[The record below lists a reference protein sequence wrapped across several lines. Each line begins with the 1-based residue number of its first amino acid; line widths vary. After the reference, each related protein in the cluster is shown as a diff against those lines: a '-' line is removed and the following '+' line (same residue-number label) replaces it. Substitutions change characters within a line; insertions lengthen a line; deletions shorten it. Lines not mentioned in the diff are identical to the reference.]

1 MLISTRSRY
10 GIRALTQL
18 AKRENVQPVSLSSI
32 AEAELI
38 PIRYL
43 EQIFGKLRTAG
54 IVCGRRG
61 PGGGYVLCRPP
72 AEITLF
78 DVVSALEKDF
88 LPVDCLH
95 ESAECVGRRD
105 PGSTDCVLQEQC
117 LTRVLWITMRKGYR
131 NYLSKHTIEDL
142 IMRRL
147 APANIEPVT

>member
-18 AKRENVQPVSLSSI
+18 AKRDNVQPVSLSSI
-32 AEAELI
+32 AESELI
-38 PIRYL
+38 
-43 EQIFGKLRTAG
+43 QIFGKLRSAG

-72 AEITLF
+72 TEITLF

-88 LPVDCLH
+88 LPVDCLQ
-95 ESAECVGRRD
+95 ESSECVGRRN
-105 PGSTDCVLQEQC
+105 PESKNCILQDQC

-131 NYLSKHTIEDL
+131 NYLSGHTIEDL

-147 APANIEPVT
+147 DPVDIDSAT